1 MIVNG
6 NNLTLASLYLST
18 NELSPP
24 LSILPSAGSTVL
36 THLCGPRAFTD
47 LLELQMSLFY
57 VSN

>member
-36 THLCGPRAFTD
+36 THLCGPREFT
-47 LLELQMSLFY
+47 ELSTGITN
-57 VSN
+57 VSFLCV